1 MEEIIFYNSERIP
14 IMQWRNF
21 RFVKCMNDG
30 IIQFE
35 LKAQISIFEV
45 SNIYEVNLVELQNFK
60 DSVNSLYNQK
70 LHKVVWTLWNDLLQ
84 VELEREMSGSIKQHF
99 LIKESRNDS
108 CLTIN
113 ARFDQTFL
121 PELTKSVD
129 VVLENIKTLS
139 KI

>member
-99 LIKESRNDS
+99 LIKESRNGS